1 MLFRSVSQSRYDD
14 QNNED
19 IKKRPI
25 RSYILRQGR
34 ITAAQT
40 KAIQENF
47 QKYAV
52 IFENKLTN
60 FSDLFK
66 NKNSELIL
74 EIGFGMGT
82 STAEIAKS
90 NLNKN
95 YIAIEVHSP
104 GVGNLLKLIKE
115 KEIPN
120 LKIIQHDAVEVL
132 NSMIKNE
139 SFDGIHIFFPDPWPK
154 KKHHKRRLIQSNLLK
169 LIAQKIKKS
178 GYLHIATDWEDYAL
192 WIIDL
197 LDKEE
202 LLQKTSNDFFKKPD
216 YRPLTKYENRGIKL
230 GYKVWD
236 MIYRR
241 I

>member
-1 MLFRSVSQSRYDD
+1 MMD

-230 GYKVWD
+230 GYRVWD

>member
-1 MLFRSVSQSRYDD
+1 MTE
-14 QNNED
+14 QNKED

-40 KAIQENF
+40 KAIQDNF
-47 QKYAV
+47 QKHAV
-52 IFENKLTN
+52 NFENKIIN
-60 FSDLFK
+60 FGDIFK
-66 NKNSELIL
+66 NKNSDLIL

-95 YIAIEVHSP
+95 YVAIEVHSP
-104 GVGNLLKLIKE
+104 GVGNLLKLIQE
-115 KEIPN
+115 GDIRN

-132 NSMIKNE
+132 NVMIKND
-139 SFDGIHIFFPDPWPK
+139 SLDGIHIFFPDPWPK
-154 KKHHKRRLIQSNLLK
+154 KRHHKRRLIQSNLLK

-197 LDKEE
+197 LDKEDSLE
-202 LLQKTSNDFFKKPD
+202 KTSDDFFKKPD

-230 GYKVWD
+230 GYRVWD
-236 MIYRR
+236 MIYSR

>member
-1 MLFRSVSQSRYDD
+1 MND
-14 QNNED
+14 QNKED
-19 IKKRPI
+19 IKRRPI

-40 KAIQENF
+40 KAIQENL
-47 QKYAV
+47 KKHAIV
-52 IFENKLTN
+52 FENQPIN
-60 FSDLFK
+60 FNDVFQNRSG
-66 NKNSELIL
+66 ELVL

-82 STAEIAKS
+82 STAEIAKA
-90 NLNKN
+90 NPKKN

-104 GVGNLLKLIKE
+104 GVGNLIKLIQE
-115 KEIPN
+115 NDIFN

-132 NSMIKNE
+132 NTMIKND
-139 SFDGIHIFFPDPWPK
+139 SLDGIHIFFPDPWPK
-154 KKHHKRRLIQSNLLK
+154 KRHHKRRLIQDSFLK
-169 LIAQKIKKS
+169 LMAQKIKQS

-197 LDKEE
+197 LDKET
-202 LLQKTSNDFFKKPD
+202 LLQKTSEDFFRKPD

-241 I
+241 L

>member
-1 MLFRSVSQSRYDD
+1 MTE
-14 QNNED
+14 QNKEE

-25 RSYILRQGR
+25 RTYILRQGR
-34 ITAAQT
+34 ITAAQK
-40 KAIQENF
+40 KAIQDNF
-47 QKYAV
+47 QKHAV
-52 IFENKLTN
+52 IFENKIIN
-60 FSDLFK
+60 FDDIFK
-66 NKNSELIL
+66 NKNSDLIL
-74 EIGFGMGT
+74 EIGFGMGD

-104 GVGNLLKLIKE
+104 GVGNLLKLIQE
-115 KEIPN
+115 DDISN

-132 NSMIKNE
+132 NLMIKND
-139 SFDGIHIFFPDPWPK
+139 SLDGIHIFFPDPWPK
-154 KKHHKRRLIQSNLLK
+154 KRHHKRRLIQSNLLK
-169 LIAQKIKKS
+169 LIAQKIKKT
-178 GYLHIATDWEDYAL
+178 GYLHIATDWEDYAV

-202 LLQKTSNDFFKKPD
+202 LLQKMSDDFFKKPD

-230 GYKVWD
+230 GYRVWD

>member
-1 MLFRSVSQSRYDD
+1 MND
-14 QNNED
+14 QNKED
-19 IKKRPI
+19 IKRRPI

-40 KAIQENF
+40 KAIQENL
-47 QKYAV
+47 KKHAIV
-52 IFENKLTN
+52 FENQPIN
-60 FSDLFK
+60 FNDVFQNRSG
-66 NKNSELIL
+66 ELVL

-90 NLNKN
+90 NPKKN

-104 GVGNLLKLIKE
+104 GVGNLLKLIQE
-115 KEIPN
+115 NDISN

-132 NSMIKNE
+132 NTMIKND
-139 SFDGIHIFFPDPWPK
+139 SLDGIHIFFPDPWPK
-154 KKHHKRRLIQSNLLK
+154 KRHYKRRLIQDSFLK
-169 LIAQKIKKS
+169 LMAQKIKQS

-197 LDKEE
+197 LDKET
-202 LLQKTSNDFFKKPD
+202 LLQKTSEDFFRKPD

-241 I
+241 L

>member
-1 MLFRSVSQSRYDD
+1 MTE
-14 QNNED
+14 QNKED

-25 RSYILRQGR
+25 RSYILRQRR
-34 ITAAQT
+34 ITAAQN

-104 GVGNLLKLIKE
+104 GVGNLLKLIQE
-115 KEIPN
+115 SDIRN

-132 NSMIKNE
+132 NLMIKND
-139 SFDGIHIFFPDPWPK
+139 SLDGIHIFFPDPWPK
-154 KKHHKRRLIQSNLLK
+154 KRHHKRRLIQSNLLK
-169 LIAQKIKKS
+169 LIAKKIKKS
-178 GYLHIATDWEDYAL
+178 GYLHIATDWEEYAL

-202 LLQKTSNDFFKKPD
+202 LLQKTSDDFFKKPD

-236 MIYRR
+236 MVYRR

>member
-1 MLFRSVSQSRYDD
+1 MND
-14 QNNED
+14 QNKED
-19 IKKRPI
+19 IKRRPI

-40 KAIQENF
+40 KAIQENL
-47 QKYAV
+47 KRHAIV
-52 IFENKLTN
+52 FENQPIN
-60 FSDLFK
+60 FNDVFQNRSGDLV
-66 NKNSELIL
+66 L

-82 STAEIAKS
+82 STAEIAKA
-90 NLNKN
+90 NPNKN

-104 GVGNLLKLIKE
+104 GVGNLIKLIQE
-115 KEIPN
+115 NDIFN

-132 NSMIKNE
+132 NAMIKNDCL
-139 SFDGIHIFFPDPWPK
+139 DGIHIFFPDPWPK
-154 KKHHKRRLIQSNLLK
+154 KRHHKRRLIQESFLK
-169 LIAQKIKKS
+169 LMAQKIKQS

-197 LDKEE
+197 LDKET
-202 LLQKTSNDFFKKPD
+202 LLQKTSENFFEKPD

-236 MIYRR
+236 MIFRR
-241 I
+241 L

>member
-1 MLFRSVSQSRYDD
+1 MTE
-14 QNNED
+14 QNKED
-19 IKKRPI
+19 VKKRPI

-34 ITAAQT
+34 ITKAQN

-47 QKYAV
+47 QKHAV

-66 NKNSELIL
+66 NKNNELIL

-104 GVGNLLKLIKE
+104 GVGNLLKLIQE
-115 KEIPN
+115 SDIRN

-132 NSMIKNE
+132 NIMIKND
-139 SFDGIHIFFPDPWPK
+139 SLDGIHIFFPDPWPK
-154 KKHHKRRLIQSNLLK
+154 KRHHKRRLIQSDLLK

-197 LDKEE
+197 LDKED
-202 LLQKTSNDFFKKPD
+202 LLQKVSDDFFKKPD
-216 YRPLTKYENRGIKL
+216 YRPLTKYENRGINL
-230 GYKVWD
+230 GYRVWD

>member
-1 MLFRSVSQSRYDD
+1 MINQDK
-14 QNNED
+14 ED
-19 IKKRPI
+19 IKRRPI

-34 ITAAQT
+34 ITKAQT
-40 KAIQENF
+40 NAIHESF

-52 IFENKLTN
+52 IFENKLIDFN
-60 FSDLFK
+60 AVFE
-66 NKNSELIL
+66 NKSRDLIL
-74 EIGFGMGT
+74 EIGFGMGA
-82 STAEIAKS
+82 STAEIARS

-104 GVGNLLKLIKE
+104 GVGNLLKLIQE
-115 KEIPN
+115 NNISN
-120 LKIIQHDAVEVL
+120 VKIIQHDAVEVL
-132 NSMIKNE
+132 NSMIMND
-139 SFDGIHIFFPDPWPK
+139 SLNGIHIFFPDPWPK
-154 KKHHKRRLIQSNLLK
+154 KRHQKRRLIQLNLLK
-169 LIAQKIKKS
+169 LIAQKIKKD
-178 GYLHIATDWEDYAL
+178 GYLHIATDWEDYAF

-202 LLQKTSNDFFKKPD
+202 LLQKTSDDFFKKPH

>member
-1 MLFRSVSQSRYDD
+1 MTEK
-14 QNNED
+14 NKED

-47 QKYAV
+47 QKHAV

-104 GVGNLLKLIKE
+104 GVGNLLKLIQE
-115 KEIPN
+115 SDIRN

-132 NSMIKNE
+132 NVMIKND
-139 SFDGIHIFFPDPWPK
+139 SLDGIHIFFPDPWPK
-154 KKHHKRRLIQSNLLK
+154 KRHHKRRLIQSNLLK

-202 LLQKTSNDFFKKPD
+202 LLQKTSDDFFKKPD

-230 GYKVWD
+230 GYRVWD

>member
-1 MLFRSVSQSRYDD
+1 MTK
-14 QNNED
+14 QNKEEL
-19 IKKRPI
+19 KKRPI
-25 RSYILRQGR
+25 RTYILRQGR
-34 ITAAQT
+34 MTAAQT
-40 KAIQENF
+40 KAIQDNF
-47 QKYAV
+47 QKHAV
-52 IFENKLTN
+52 IFENKIIN
-60 FSDLFK
+60 FGDIFK
-66 NKNSELIL
+66 NKNSDLIL
-74 EIGFGMGT
+74 EIGFGMGA

-104 GVGNLLKLIKE
+104 GVGNLLKLIE
-115 KEIPN
+115 EDDISN

-132 NSMIKNE
+132 NLMIRND
-139 SFDGIHIFFPDPWPK
+139 SLDGIHIFFPDPWPK
-154 KKHHKRRLIQSNLLK
+154 KRHHKRRLIQSNLLK
-169 LIAQKIKKS
+169 LIAQKIKKT
-178 GYLHIATDWEDYAL
+178 GYLHIATDWEDYAV

-202 LLQKTSNDFFKKPD
+202 LLQKTSDDFFKKPD

-230 GYKVWD
+230 GYRVWD

>member
-1 MLFRSVSQSRYDD
+1 MTEK
-14 QNNED
+14 NKED

-47 QKYAV
+47 QKHAV

-104 GVGNLLKLIKE
+104 GVGNLLKLIQE
-115 KEIPN
+115 SDIPN

-132 NSMIKNE
+132 NLMIKNN
-139 SFDGIHIFFPDPWPK
+139 SLDGIHIFFPDPWPK
-154 KKHHKRRLIQSNLLK
+154 KRHHKRRLIQSNLLK

-202 LLQKTSNDFFKKPD
+202 LLQKTSDDFFKKPD

-236 MIYRR
+236 MVYRR

>member
-1 MLFRSVSQSRYDD
+1 MTE
-14 QNNED
+14 QNKED

-34 ITAAQT
+34 ITAAQN

-47 QKYAV
+47 QKHAV

-104 GVGNLLKLIKE
+104 GVGNLLKLIQE
-115 KEIPN
+115 SDIRN

-132 NSMIKNE
+132 NMMIKND
-139 SFDGIHIFFPDPWPK
+139 SLDGIHIFFPDPWPK
-154 KKHHKRRLIQSNLLK
+154 KRHHKRRLIQSNLLK

-202 LLQKTSNDFFKKPD
+202 LLQKMSDDSFKKPD

-230 GYKVWD
+230 GYRVWD

>member
-1 MLFRSVSQSRYDD
+1 MND
-14 QNNED
+14 QNKED
-19 IKKRPI
+19 IKRRPI

-34 ITAAQT
+34 ITPAQT
-40 KAIQENF
+40 KAIQENL
-47 QKYAV
+47 KKHAIV
-52 IFENKLTN
+52 FENQAIN
-60 FSDLFK
+60 FNDVFQNRSG
-66 NKNSELIL
+66 ELLL

-82 STAEIAKS
+82 STAEIAKA
-90 NLNKN
+90 NPNKN

-104 GVGNLLKLIKE
+104 GVGNLIKLIQE
-115 KEIPN
+115 NDIFN

-132 NSMIKNE
+132 NTMIKNDCL
-139 SFDGIHIFFPDPWPK
+139 DGIHIFFPDPWPK
-154 KKHHKRRLIQSNLLK
+154 KRHHKRRLIQESFLK
-169 LIAQKIKKS
+169 LMAQKIKQS

-197 LDKEE
+197 LDKET
-202 LLQKTSNDFFKKPD
+202 LLQKTSENFFEKPD

-241 I
+241 L

>member
-1 MLFRSVSQSRYDD
+1 MINQDK
-14 QNNED
+14 ED
-19 IKKRPI
+19 IKRRPI

-34 ITAAQT
+34 ITKAQT
-40 KAIQENF
+40 NAIHESF

-52 IFENKLTN
+52 IFENKLIDFN
-60 FSDLFK
+60 AVFE
-66 NKNSELIL
+66 NKSRDLIL
-74 EIGFGMGT
+74 EIGFGMGA
-82 STAEIAKS
+82 STAEIARS

-104 GVGNLLKLIKE
+104 GVGNLLKLIQE
-115 KEIPN
+115 NNISN
-120 LKIIQHDAVEVL
+120 VKIIQHDAVEVL
-132 NSMIKNE
+132 NSMIKND
-139 SFDGIHIFFPDPWPK
+139 SLDGIHIFFPDPWPK
-154 KKHHKRRLIQSNLLK
+154 KRHQKRRLIQLNLLK
-169 LIAQKIKKS
+169 LIVQKIKKD
-178 GYLHIATDWEDYAL
+178 GYLHIATDWEDYAF

-202 LLQKTSNDFFKKPD
+202 LLQKTSDDFFKKPD

>member
-1 MLFRSVSQSRYDD
+1 MINQDK
-14 QNNED
+14 ED
-19 IKKRPI
+19 IKRRPI

-34 ITAAQT
+34 ITKAQT
-40 KAIQENF
+40 NAIHESF

-52 IFENKLTN
+52 IFENKLIDFN
-60 FSDLFK
+60 AVFE
-66 NKNSELIL
+66 NKSRDLIL
-74 EIGFGMGT
+74 EIGFGMGA
-82 STAEIAKS
+82 STAEIARS

-104 GVGNLLKLIKE
+104 GVGNLLKLIQE
-115 KEIPN
+115 NNISN
-120 LKIIQHDAVEVL
+120 VKIIQHDAVEVL
-132 NSMIKNE
+132 NAMIKND
-139 SFDGIHIFFPDPWPK
+139 SLDGIHIFFPDPWPK
-154 KKHHKRRLIQSNLLK
+154 KRHQKRRLIQLNLLK

-178 GYLHIATDWEDYAL
+178 GYLHIATDWEDYAF

-202 LLQKTSNDFFKKPD
+202 LLQKTSDDFFKKPD

>member
-1 MLFRSVSQSRYDD
+1 MTE
-14 QNNED
+14 QNKED
-19 IKKRPI
+19 VKKRPI

-34 ITAAQT
+34 ITKAQN

-47 QKYAV
+47 QKHAV

-66 NKNSELIL
+66 NKNNELIL

-104 GVGNLLKLIKE
+104 GVGNLLKLIQE
-115 KEIPN
+115 SDIRN

-132 NSMIKNE
+132 NMMIKND
-139 SFDGIHIFFPDPWPK
+139 SLDGIHIFFPDPWPK
-154 KKHHKRRLIQSNLLK
+154 KRHHKRRLIQSDLLK

-197 LDKEE
+197 LDKED
-202 LLQKTSNDFFKKPD
+202 LLQKASDDFFKKPD
-216 YRPLTKYENRGIKL
+216 YRPLTKYENRGINL
-230 GYKVWD
+230 GYRVWD

>member
-1 MLFRSVSQSRYDD
+1 MMD

-104 GVGNLLKLIKE
+104 GVGNLLKLIQE
-115 KEIPN
+115 SDIRN

-132 NSMIKNE
+132 NVMIKND
-139 SFDGIHIFFPDPWPK
+139 SLDGIHIFFPDPWPK
-154 KKHHKRRLIQSNLLK
+154 KRHHKRRLIQSNLLK

-202 LLQKTSNDFFKKPD
+202 LLQKTSDDFFKKPD

>member
-1 MLFRSVSQSRYDD
+1 MTE
-14 QNNED
+14 QNKED

-34 ITAAQT
+34 ITAAQN

-47 QKYAV
+47 QKHAV

-104 GVGNLLKLIKE
+104 GVGNLLKLIQE
-115 KEIPN
+115 SDIRN

-132 NSMIKNE
+132 NVMIKND
-139 SFDGIHIFFPDPWPK
+139 SLDGIHIFFPDPWPK
-154 KKHHKRRLIQSNLLK
+154 KRHHKRRLIQSNLLK

-178 GYLHIATDWEDYAL
+178 GYLLSLIHI
-192 WIIDL
+192 
-197 LDKEE
+197 
-202 LLQKTSNDFFKKPD
+202 
-216 YRPLTKYENRGIKL
+216 
-230 GYKVWD
+230 
-236 MIYRR
+236 
-241 I
+241 

>member
-1 MLFRSVSQSRYDD
+1 MTE
-14 QNNED
+14 QNKED

-40 KAIQENF
+40 KAIKDNF
-47 QKYAV
+47 QKHAV
-52 IFENKLTN
+52 NFKNKIIN
-60 FSDLFK
+60 FGDIFK
-66 NKNSELIL
+66 NKNSDLIL

-104 GVGNLLKLIKE
+104 GVGNLLKLIQE
-115 KEIPN
+115 GDIPN

-132 NSMIKNE
+132 NLMIKND
-139 SFDGIHIFFPDPWPK
+139 SLDGIHIFFPDPWPK
-154 KKHHKRRLIQSNLLK
+154 KRHHKRRLIQSNLLK
-169 LIAQKIKKS
+169 LIAQKIKKK

-197 LDKEE
+197 LDKEDSLE
-202 LLQKTSNDFFKKPD
+202 KTSDDFFKKPD

-230 GYKVWD
+230 GYRVWD
-236 MIYRR
+236 ITYRR

>member
-1 MLFRSVSQSRYDD
+1 MTE
-14 QNNED
+14 QNKED

-34 ITAAQT
+34 ITAAQN
-40 KAIQENF
+40 KAIRENF
-47 QKYAV
+47 QKHAV

-104 GVGNLLKLIKE
+104 GVGNLLKLIQE
-115 KEIPN
+115 SDIRN

-132 NSMIKNE
+132 NVMIKND
-139 SFDGIHIFFPDPWPK
+139 SLDGIHIFFPDPWPK
-154 KKHHKRRLIQSNLLK
+154 KRHHKRRLIQSNLLK

-197 LDKEE
+197 LDKEDSLE
-202 LLQKTSNDFFKKPD
+202 KTSDDFFKKPD

-230 GYKVWD
+230 GYRVWD
-236 MIYRR
+236 MIYSR

>member
-1 MLFRSVSQSRYDD
+1 MTEK
-14 QNNED
+14 NKED

-40 KAIQENF
+40 KAIQDNF
-47 QKYAV
+47 QKHAV
-52 IFENKLTN
+52 NFENKIIN
-60 FSDLFK
+60 FGDIFK
-66 NKNSELIL
+66 NKNSDLIL

-95 YIAIEVHSP
+95 YVAIEVHSP
-104 GVGNLLKLIKE
+104 GVGNLLKLIQE
-115 KEIPN
+115 GDIRN

-132 NSMIKNE
+132 NLMIKND
-139 SFDGIHIFFPDPWPK
+139 SLDGIHIFFPDPWPK
-154 KKHHKRRLIQSNLLK
+154 KRHHKRRLIQSNLLK
-169 LIAQKIKKS
+169 LIAQKIKKT
-178 GYLHIATDWEDYAL
+178 GYLHIATDWEDYAV

-197 LDKEE
+197 LDKEDSLE
-202 LLQKTSNDFFKKPD
+202 KTSDDFFKKPD

-230 GYKVWD
+230 GYRVWD
-236 MIYRR
+236 MIYSR

>member
-1 MLFRSVSQSRYDD
+1 MND
-14 QNNED
+14 QNKED
-19 IKKRPI
+19 IKRRPI

-40 KAIQENF
+40 KAIQENL
-47 QKYAV
+47 KKHAIV
-52 IFENKLTN
+52 FENQPIN
-60 FSDLFK
+60 FNDVFQNRSG
-66 NKNSELIL
+66 ELVL

-82 STAEIAKS
+82 STAEIAKA
-90 NLNKN
+90 NPKKN

-104 GVGNLLKLIKE
+104 GVGNLLKLIQE
-115 KEIPN
+115 NDISN

-132 NSMIKNE
+132 NTMIKND
-139 SFDGIHIFFPDPWPK
+139 SLDGIHIFFPDPWPK
-154 KKHHKRRLIQSNLLK
+154 KRHHKRRLIQDSFLK
-169 LIAQKIKKS
+169 LMAQKVKQS

-197 LDKEE
+197 LDKET
-202 LLQKTSNDFFKKPD
+202 LLQKTSEDFFRKPD

-241 I
+241 L

>member
-1 MLFRSVSQSRYDD
+1 MSE
-14 QNNED
+14 QNKED
-19 IKKRPI
+19 IKRRPI

-40 KAIQENF
+40 KAIQENL
-47 QKYAV
+47 KKHEI
-52 IFENKLTN
+52 IFENQLVN
-60 FSDLFK
+60 FNDVFK
-66 NKNSELIL
+66 NSSRELIL

-82 STAEIAKS
+82 STAEIAKA
-90 NLNKN
+90 NPNKN
-95 YIAIEVHSP
+95 YLAIEVHSP
-104 GVGNLLKLIKE
+104 GVGNLIKLVQENHIF
-115 KEIPN
+115 N

-132 NSMIKNE
+132 NAMIKND
-139 SFDGIHIFFPDPWPK
+139 SLDGIHIFFPDPWPK
-154 KKHHKRRLIQSNLLK
+154 KRHHKRRLIQENFLK
-169 LIAQKIKKS
+169 LMAQKIKQS

-197 LDKEE
+197 LDKET
-202 LLQKTSNDFFKKPD
+202 LLQKTSEDFFEKPD

-241 I
+241 L

>member
-1 MLFRSVSQSRYDD
+1 MREQDK
-14 QNNED
+14 ED

-34 ITAAQT
+34 ITAGQT

-52 IFENKLTN
+52 IFQNKLTN

-66 NKNSELIL
+66 NKNSDLIL

-132 NSMIKNE
+132 NLMVKNN
-139 SFDGIHIFFPDPWPK
+139 SLDGIHIFFPDPWPK
-154 KKHHKRRLIQSNLLK
+154 KRHHKRRLIQSNLLK

-202 LLQKTSNDFFKKPD
+202 LLQKTSDDFFKKPD

-230 GYKVWD
+230 GYRVWD

>member
-1 MLFRSVSQSRYDD
+1 MTE
-14 QNNED
+14 QNKED

-47 QKYAV
+47 QKHAV

-104 GVGNLLKLIKE
+104 GVGNLLKLIQE
-115 KEIPN
+115 SDIRN

-132 NSMIKNE
+132 NVMIKND
-139 SFDGIHIFFPDPWPK
+139 SLNGIHIFFPDPWPK
-154 KKHHKRRLIQSNLLK
+154 KRHHKRRLIQSNLLK

-202 LLQKTSNDFFKKPD
+202 LLQKTSDDFFKKPD

>member
-1 MLFRSVSQSRYDD
+1 MTE
-14 QNNED
+14 QNKEE

-40 KAIQENF
+40 KAIQDNF
-47 QKYAV
+47 QKHA
-52 IFENKLTN
+52 INFENKIIN
-60 FSDLFK
+60 FGDIFK
-66 NKNSELIL
+66 NKNSDLIL

-95 YIAIEVHSP
+95 YVAIEVHSP
-104 GVGNLLKLIKE
+104 GVGNLLKLIQE
-115 KEIPN
+115 GDIPN

-132 NSMIKNE
+132 NLMIKND
-139 SFDGIHIFFPDPWPK
+139 SLDGIHIFFPDPWPK
-154 KKHHKRRLIQSNLLK
+154 KRHHKRRLIQSNLLK
-169 LIAQKIKKS
+169 LIAQKIKKT
-178 GYLHIATDWEDYAL
+178 GYLHIATDWEDYAV

-197 LDKEE
+197 LDKEDSLE
-202 LLQKTSNDFFKKPD
+202 KTSDDFFKKPD

-230 GYKVWD
+230 GYRVWD
-236 MIYRR
+236 MIYSR